1 MNLLEKIDY
10 RSAFLGIKNR
20 KELSEIADIPYST
33 LSSMFNKG
41 YEKTKM
47 STLQKIARALD
58 CSMDYLVRDD
68 IEDPHYGLGISR
80 MQEEILVDSQAR
92 RLLTA
97 FRVLNA
103 EGKEKALDYI
113 EDLAA
118 MDKYKNSNITQMVD
132 KTS

>member
-97 FRVLNA
+97 FRSLNA
-103 EGKEKALDYI
+103 EGKEKALEYI
-113 EDLAA
+113 EDLTA
-118 MDKYKNSNITQMVD
+118 MDKYKNSNHSQMVE
-132 KTS
+132 KNA